1 MLFLQQ
7 YSELQEF
14 MVILKFNK
22 NKMERV
28 LVVGATGS
36 TGKRVI
42 EILNNSSTF
51 EPYAMIRKEDQRQ
64 MFEDMDVETV
74 MGDLEKDVTETVQ
87 GMDKVI
93 FAAGSGGKTG
103 EEKTIA
109 VDQEGAIKI
118 VEAAKKAKVKKF
130 IMLSSMGADNPSSNK
145 DLKVYLEAK
154 HKADEHLKNSGLS
167 YTIVRPG
174 ALTDD
179 LGLAKV
185 QLAEK
190 LGESGEIS
198 RDDVAFL
205 LVMSLADP
213 LVKNKTFEAL
223 EGKESIKNAI
233 IDLSR

>member
-1 MLFLQQ
+1 
-7 YSELQEF
+7 
-14 MVILKFNK
+14 
-22 NKMERV
+22 MERV
-28 LVVGATGS
+28 LVVGATGQ
-36 TGKRVI
+36 TGKRII
-42 EILNNSSTF
+42 EILNSSSTF

-74 MGDLEKDVTETVQ
+74 MGDLEKDVDQTVQ

-93 FAAGSGGKTG
+93 FAAGSGGETG

-109 VDQEGAIKI
+109 IDQNGAIKMI
-118 VEAAKKAKVKKF
+118 DASIKAKVKKF
-130 IMLSSMGADNPSSNK
+130 VMLSAMGADKPESNK

-154 HKADEHLKNSGLS
+154 QNADEHLKNSGLA

-174 ALTDD
+174 ALNDD

-185 QLAEK
+185 KLAEK
-190 LGESGEIS
+190 LDESGEIS

>member
-1 MLFLQQ
+1 
-7 YSELQEF
+7 
-14 MVILKFNK
+14 
-22 NKMERV
+22 MERV
-28 LVVGATGS
+28 LVVGATGH

-42 EILNNSSTF
+42 EILNNSNTF

-74 MGDLEKDVTETVQ
+74 LADLEKDVTETVQ

-103 EEKTIA
+103 EDKTIA
-109 VDQEGAIKI
+109 IDQNGAIKMI
-118 VEAAKKAKVKKF
+118 DAAKQAKVKKF
-130 IMLSSMGADNPSSNK
+130 VMLSSMGADNPEANK

-154 HKADEHLKNSGLS
+154 NKADEHLKSSGLT
-167 YTIVRPG
+167 YTILRPG

-185 QLAEK
+185 KLAEK
-190 LGESGEIS
+190 LNETGEIS

-213 LVKNKTFEAL
+213 LVKNKTIEAL

-233 IDLSR
+233 IELSR

>member
-1 MLFLQQ
+1 
-7 YSELQEF
+7 
-14 MVILKFNK
+14 
-22 NKMERV
+22 MERV
-28 LVVGATGS
+28 LVVGATGQ
-36 TGKRVI
+36 TGKRII
-42 EILNNSSTF
+42 EILNSSSTF

-74 MGDLEKDVTETVQ
+74 MGDLEKDVDQTVQ

-93 FAAGSGGKTG
+93 FAAGSGGSTG

-109 VDQEGAIKI
+109 IDQNGAIKMI
-118 VEAAKKAKVKKF
+118 DASKKAKVKKF
-130 IMLSSMGADNPSSNK
+130 VMLSSMGADKPESNK

-154 HKADEHLKNSGLS
+154 QTADEHLKNSGLS

-174 ALTDD
+174 ALNDD

-185 QLAEK
+185 KLAEK
-190 LGESGEIS
+190 LDESGEIS

>member
-1 MLFLQQ
+1 
-7 YSELQEF
+7 
-14 MVILKFNK
+14 
-22 NKMERV
+22 MERV
-28 LVVGATGS
+28 LVVGATGQ
-36 TGKRVI
+36 TGKRII
-42 EILNNSSTF
+42 EILNSSSTF
-51 EPYAMIRKEDQRQ
+51 EPYAMIRNEEQRQ

-74 MGDLEKDVTETVQ
+74 MGDLENDVDQTTQ

-103 EEKTIA
+103 EDKTIA
-109 VDQEGAIKI
+109 IDQNGAIKMI
-118 VEAAKKAKVKKF
+118 EASKKAKVKKF
-130 IMLSSMGADNPSSNK
+130 VMLSSMGADKPESNK
-145 DLKVYLEAK
+145 ELKVYLEAK
-154 HKADEHLKNSGLS
+154 QTADEYLKNSGLA

-174 ALTDD
+174 ALNDD

-185 QLAEK
+185 KLAEK
-190 LGESGEIS
+190 LDEQGEIS

-233 IDLSR
+233 IELSR

>member
-1 MLFLQQ
+1 
-7 YSELQEF
+7 
-14 MVILKFNK
+14 
-22 NKMERV
+22 MERV
-28 LVVGATGS
+28 LVVGATGQ

-42 EILNNSSTF
+42 EILNNSKTF

-64 MFEDMDVETV
+64 IFEDMDVETV
-74 MGDLEKDVTETVQ
+74 MGDLENDVEQTVQ

-93 FAAGSGGKTG
+93 FAAGSGGNTG
-103 EEKTIA
+103 EDKTIA
-109 VDQEGAIKI
+109 IDQNGAIKMI
-118 VEAAKKAKVKKF
+118 DASKKAKVKKF
-130 IMLSSMGADNPSSNK
+130 VMLSSMGADQPESNK

-154 HKADEHLKNSGLS
+154 QTADEHLKNSGLS

-174 ALTDD
+174 ALNDD

-185 QLAEK
+185 KLAEK
-190 LGESGEIS
+190 LDENGEIS

-223 EGKESIKNAI
+223 EGKESIKSAI
-233 IDLSR
+233 IEMSR

>member
-1 MLFLQQ
+1 
-7 YSELQEF
+7 
-14 MVILKFNK
+14 
-22 NKMERV
+22 MERV
-28 LVVGATGS
+28 LVVGATGQ
-36 TGKRVI
+36 TGKRII
-42 EILNNSSTF
+42 EILNSSATF
-51 EPYAMIRKEDQRQ
+51 EPYAMIRNEDQRQ

-74 MGDLEKDVTETVQ
+74 MGDLEKDVDQTTQ

-103 EEKTIA
+103 EDKTIA
-109 VDQEGAIKI
+109 IDQNGAIKMI
-118 VEAAKKAKVKKF
+118 DASKKAKVKKF
-130 IMLSSMGADNPSSNK
+130 VMLSSMGADKPESNK

-154 HKADEHLKNSGLS
+154 QTADEYLKTSGLS

-174 ALTDD
+174 ALNDD

-185 QLAEK
+185 KLAEK
-190 LGESGEIS
+190 LDENGEIS

-233 IDLSR
+233 IDLSK

>member
-1 MLFLQQ
+1 
-7 YSELQEF
+7 
-14 MVILKFNK
+14 
-22 NKMERV
+22 MERV
-28 LVVGATGS
+28 LVVGATGQ
-36 TGKRVI
+36 TGKRII
-42 EILNNSSTF
+42 EILNSSATF
-51 EPYAMIRKEDQRQ
+51 EPYAMIRNEDQRQ

-74 MGDLEKDVTETVQ
+74 MGDLEKDVDQTTQ

-103 EEKTIA
+103 EDKTIA
-109 VDQEGAIKI
+109 IDQNGAIKMI
-118 VEAAKKAKVKKF
+118 DASKKAKVKKF
-130 IMLSSMGADNPSSNK
+130 VMLSSMGADKPESNK

-154 HKADEHLKNSGLS
+154 QTADEYLKSSGLS

-174 ALTDD
+174 ALNDD

-185 QLAEK
+185 KLAEK
-190 LGESGEIS
+190 LDENGEIS

-233 IDLSR
+233 IDLSK

>member
-1 MLFLQQ
+1 
-7 YSELQEF
+7 
-14 MVILKFNK
+14 
-22 NKMERV
+22 MERV
-28 LVVGATGS
+28 LVVGATGH

-42 EILNNSSTF
+42 EILNNSNTF

-74 MGDLEKDVTETVQ
+74 LADLEKDVTETVQ

-109 VDQEGAIKI
+109 IDQNGAIKMI
-118 VEAAKKAKVKKF
+118 DAAKQAKVKKF
-130 IMLSSMGADNPSSNK
+130 VMLSSMGADNPEANK

-154 HKADEHLKNSGLS
+154 YKADEHLKSSGLT
-167 YTIVRPG
+167 YTILRPG

-185 QLAEK
+185 KLAEK
-190 LGESGEIS
+190 LNESGEIS

-213 LVKNKTFEAL
+213 LVKNKTIEAL

-233 IDLSR
+233 IELSR

>member
-1 MLFLQQ
+1 
-7 YSELQEF
+7 
-14 MVILKFNK
+14 
-22 NKMERV
+22 MERV
-28 LVVGATGS
+28 LVVGATGQ

-42 EILNNSSTF
+42 EILKNSNTF

-74 MGDLEKDVTETVQ
+74 MGDLEKEVDQTVQ
-87 GMDKVI
+87 GIDKVI
-93 FAAGSGGKTG
+93 FAAGSGGSTG
-103 EEKTIA
+103 EDKTIA
-109 VDQEGAIKI
+109 IDQNGAIKMI
-118 VEAAKKAKVKKF
+118 DASKNAKVKKF
-130 IMLSSMGADNPSSNK
+130 VMLSAMGADKPESVK

-154 HKADEHLKNSGLS
+154 QKADEHLKNSGLD

-174 ALTDD
+174 ALNDD

-185 QLAEK
+185 KLAEK
-190 LGESGEIS
+190 LDEKGEIS